1 MKNLL
6 VLALALGL
14 TGCAINQQ
22 KPITYNLTNEFD
34 SLSAQQQ
41 LMPGDGAIRGTA
53 FLRQQGGGV
62 VTCAGQF
69 VHLIPVT
76 EYASERIQILY
87 PYAPKIGETSYKNLR
102 DELRVKRDFIPD
114 EPEYREHSKATK
126 CDGQGEFLFE
136 NLKDGQYYIQT
147 SVTWQVQYS
156 PQGGLLISKA
166 EVLNGKSPRIIM
178 SQ

>member
-6 VLALALGL
+6 VLALAAGL
-14 TGCAINQQ
+14 AGCAITQP

-41 LMPGDGAIRGTA
+41 LMPGGGSIRGTA
-53 FLRQQGGGV
+53 FLRQQGGGI
-62 VTCAGQF
+62 VTCAGQL

-76 EYASERIQILY
+76 DYASERMQIIY
-87 PYAPKIGETSYKNLR
+87 PFTPKVGETSYKNFR
-102 DELRVKRDFIPD
+102 DEMLVKRNFIPD
-114 EPEYREHSKATK
+114 EPDYREHTKTTK
-126 CDGQGEFLFE
+126 CDAQGEFLFE

-147 SVTWQVQYS
+147 AVTWQVQYS
-156 PQGGLLISKA
+156 IQGGLLVSKA
-166 EVLNGKSPRIIM
+166 EVLNGQSPRVIM